1 MAIGAIAELPARPV
15 SLPTEAVSQQ
25 SSPAAREQDISSP
38 KLYLSPI
45 INLDQ
50 SGLFLLQFRDAQSGE
65 VRAQIPPER
74 VVREY
79 QEHVLESEPRVAGQ
93 PAKAKAEDDG
103 ESEEAD
109 APAPQDEEAATPP
122 GRKVSVEA

>member
-15 SLPTEAVSQQ
+15 TLPTEASSQR
-25 SSPAAREQDISSP
+25 SSAVAPEQDISSP

-50 SGLFLLQFRDAQSGE
+50 SGLYLLQFRDAQSGE

-79 QEHVLESEPRVAGQ
+79 QEHVLESEPRAVGQ
-93 PAKAKAEDDG
+93 PAKAEDDG
-103 ESEEAD
+103 SDQETVD
-109 APAPQDEEAATPP
+109 APAPQDEEPVTPP
-122 GRKVSVEA
+122 GHKVSVEA